1 MDRVDQWIRFY
12 NSPNPEVKW
21 RALKSLLRFQDPRIL
36 PLLLDALKYPW
47 GEGFGGD
54 VDTSKYLQRWGDETI
69 VEPMIEFAEDSDP
82 GLRELACDVLGDLE
96 DRRATPVLIR
106 RLDAP
111 HSIVGERA
119 AWALAW
125 LRDPLSR
132 IAIERKLAE
141 EGITWAMKLA
151 LEHTVR
157 KLKVL
162 GAQVHLQMADSP
174 GSPQANGLGDLTALI
189 WDLDGQRILIALDP
203 PLRYESTDYHRA
215 LCIRKDAKDPD
226 KRTPWADEI
235 SEVIAIPVFV
245 SLLTNHAIRLE
256 PSRFLPDRRANREL
270 HELDIDVVLS
280 QGRYAGAG
288 SLQLA

>member
-1 MDRVDQWIRFY
+1 MDRVGQWIRLY
-12 NSPNPEVKW
+12 NSPNPEVKR
-21 RALKSLLRFQDPRIL
+21 RAVQSLLRFQDPRIF
-36 PLLLDALKYPW
+36 PLLLDAFKSVGP
-47 GEGFGGD
+47 GSD
-54 VDTSKYLQRWGDETI
+54 ISKYLQQWGDETI

-82 GLRELACDVLGDLE
+82 GLRELACDVLGRLE

-106 RLDAP
+106 RLDDP
-111 HSIVGERA
+111 YSMVGERA

-132 IAIERKLAE
+132 IALERKLAE
-141 EGITWAMKLA
+141 EGITWSMKSA

-157 KLKVL
+157 ILEIL
-162 GAQVHLQMADSP
+162 GAQVLLNMVDGS
-174 GSPQANGLGDLTALI
+174 GSPQANDLGDLTGGI
-189 WDLDGQRILIALDP
+189 WDIDYQRVLIALDP
-203 PLRYESTDYHRA
+203 PLRLESITYHRA

-226 KRTPWADEI
+226 KRTPWANEI
-235 SEVIAIPVFV
+235 SEVITIPVLV
-245 SLLTNHAIRLE
+245 SLLASHAVRLE

-270 HELDIDVVLS
+270 HELDIDAVLS